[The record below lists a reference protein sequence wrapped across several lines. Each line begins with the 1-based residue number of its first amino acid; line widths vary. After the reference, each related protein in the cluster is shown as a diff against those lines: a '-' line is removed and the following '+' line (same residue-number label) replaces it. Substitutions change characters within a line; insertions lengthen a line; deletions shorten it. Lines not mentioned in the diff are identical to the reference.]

1 MQWGALQP
9 LILRAADLDYSGWVA
24 LDRSLSLSEPQ
35 VPHLKHAFHDIFF
48 ND

>member
-35 VPHLKHAFHDIFF
+35 VPHHDIFF